1 VIKVCHIITDKNIGG
16 AGRWLLYYLDFFD
29 KAVFEIKV
37 ILPKGSLLS
46 KYISKKNIQ
55 IIELEDMKESSFD
68 FKTINKMKSIFLSE
82 KFDIVH
88 THASISAR
96 IAAKAAGIK
105 YVVNTKHCMESSGSN
120 ALKKHIKGFIN
131 KTFSD
136 TIIAVS
142 QAVKES
148 MVLEG
153 TDEGLIKVIYNGI
166 VPLKKYDEY
175 EKSKIRQ
182 KYEIKQNDICVTMLA
197 RLEPV
202 KDHETFLRAAAVL
215 ARQHKNIKFIA
226 AGAGSLEKQLKDLA
240 KELGIEK
247 NVIFSG
253 FIENIEEIMNIT
265 DINVITSKQEA
276 LCLSIIEGMS
286 IGVPAVGT
294 DAGGIPEVIE
304 NGKTGYIAQVGDYEK
319 IAEFIADLLEDE
331 DTYNTFSENCIKAVE
346 EKFLAKDMAE
356 KIEELYLKGR
366 KENEK

>member
-1 VIKVCHIITDKNIGG
+1 MIKVCHIITDKNIGG

-29 KAVFEIKV
+29 RTAFEIKV
-37 ILPKGSLLS
+37 ILPKESLLS
-46 KYISKKNIQ
+46 KYISEKNVKV
-55 IIELEDMKESSFD
+55 IELEDMKESSFD
-68 FKTINKMKSIFLSE
+68 LKTINKMKSIFLSE

-96 IAAKAAGIK
+96 IAAKSAGIK

-120 ALKKHIKGFIN
+120 VLKKYIKGFIN

-148 MVLEG
+148 MILEG
-153 TDEGLIKVIYNGI
+153 TDEKIIKVIYNGI
-166 VPLKKYDEY
+166 LPLKKYEEY
-175 EKSKIRQ
+175 EKIQIKQ
-182 KYEIKQNDICVTMLA
+182 KYGIEQNNICVTMLA

-215 ARQHKNIKFIA
+215 AKQHKNIKFIV
-226 AGAGSLEKQLKDLA
+226 AGTGSLEAQLKDLA
-240 KELGIEK
+240 KGLKIEK
-247 NVIFSG
+247 NVIFLG
-253 FIENIEEIMNIT
+253 FIENVEEIMNIT

-294 DAGGIPEVIE
+294 AAGGIPEVIE
-304 NGKTGYIAQVGDYEK
+304 NGKTGYIAQIGDYEK
-319 IAEFIADLLEDE
+319 IAEIISDLLEDE
-331 DTYNTFSENCIKAVE
+331 NTYNTFSENCIKTVE